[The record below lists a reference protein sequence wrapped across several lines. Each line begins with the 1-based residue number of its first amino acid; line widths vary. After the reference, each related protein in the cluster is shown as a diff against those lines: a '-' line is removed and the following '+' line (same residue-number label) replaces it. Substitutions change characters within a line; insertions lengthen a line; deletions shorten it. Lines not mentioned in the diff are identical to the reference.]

1 MSRLAEADALMICVP
16 TPLSASRD
24 PDLQYIESTAEAI
37 AAVLRP
43 GQLVILESTTYP
55 TTTRDVMVPILNRN
69 PSGLVCSRDVFVA
82 FSPEREDPGNP
93 DYTAAGIPKV
103 VGGIDDQSGEL
114 ACALYAHAIVKV
126 IRVAN
131 AEIAE
136 ACKILENTYRAVN
149 IALVNELKTLFDRM
163 GIDIWQVVDAAK
175 TKPFGFQ
182 AFYPGPGLGG
192 HCIPIDPFY
201 LSWLARMQGMNT
213 RFIELAGEVNAGMPR
228 YVISRLSE
236 FLNDQGK
243 PIKGSR
249 ICLLGMAYKK
259 DVDDPRESPSFELM
273 ELLMERGAIL
283 TYSDPHVPRLP
294 KMRHYHLPPMSS
306 TELTAEFLGISGLC
320 PDFDGP
326 HRIRLRTHREAFAH
340 GARYA
345 QCNERCRCWS
355 RKDLQS
361 ITLTVASS
369 GLVSSQCPCGSCR
382 QANWLADFDLSG
394 EDDTAELLD
403 VPGISSPDRWI
414 EIPQTNRRT
423 GFRLLQ
429 NRYAEGGFAFDNAGT
444 ASVEPGRLISGV
456 AVFAAGIIE
465 FRCQQCRINHL
476 LTSPDAPVQ
485 KQN

>member
-1 MSRLAEADALMICVP
+1 MTAATTEKLASQLAGKIADKTAKIGIIGLGYVGLPLISAFTNAGFHCIGFDVDAEKVRMLKQGRSYIKHLASEKVADWIQRGMLDPTNDMSRLAEADALMICVP

-69 PSGLVCSRDVFVA
+69 SSGLVCSRDVFVA

-103 VGGIDDQSGEL
+103 VGGIDDQSSEL
-114 ACALYAHAIVKV
+114 ACALYGHAIVKV

-243 PIKGSR
+243 PIKGSK

-273 ELLMERGAIL
+273 ELLLERGAIL
-283 TYSDPHVPRLP
+283 TYSDPHVPKLP
-294 KMRHYHLPPMSS
+294 KMRHYHLPAMSS
-306 TELTAEFLGISGLC
+306 TDLTAEFLASQDCALIST
-320 PDFDGP
+320 D
-326 HRIRLRTHREAFAH
+326 HT
-340 GARYA
+340 
-345 QCNERCRCWS
+345 
-355 RKDLQS
+355 
-361 ITLTVASS
+361 
-369 GLVSSQCPCGSCR
+369 
-382 QANWLADFDLSG
+382 
-394 EDDTAELLD
+394 
-403 VPGISSPDRWI
+403 
-414 EIPQTNRRT
+414 
-423 GFRLLQ
+423 
-429 NRYAEGGFAFDNAGT
+429 AFDYAHIVKHSSMVLDTRNATKSVT
-444 ASVEPGRLISGV
+444 AGREKIFK
-456 AVFAAGIIE
+456 A
-465 FRCQQCRINHL
+465 
-476 LTSPDAPVQ
+476 
-485 KQN
+485 